1 MIESFILQISV
12 LQLESYPSR
21 LIRKAIRH
29 INPRCTVLQ
38 DAYRFILQEE
48 VSSCQHVAS
57 WQLNFNSIFISDS
70 DSECN
75 SATSTRERQ
84 HY

>member
-1 MIESFILQISV
+1 MSV
-12 LQLESYPSR
+12 LQLDTYPSR

-29 INPRCTVLQ
+29 INQRNPILM

-48 VSSCQHVAS
+48 VSSCQHVANDNYS
-57 WQLNFNSIFISDS
+57 VYDECIEDS
-70 DSECN
+70 
-75 SATSTRERQ
+75 RERQ